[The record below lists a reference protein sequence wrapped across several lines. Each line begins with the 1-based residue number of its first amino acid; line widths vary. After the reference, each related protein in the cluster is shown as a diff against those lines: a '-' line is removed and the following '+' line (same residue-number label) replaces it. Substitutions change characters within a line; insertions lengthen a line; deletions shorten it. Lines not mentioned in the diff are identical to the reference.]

1 MTRAADA
8 LTAAL
13 VTPNEQDAS
22 LFLEFLA
29 DAGIPA
35 SIHHDLS
42 DLGDLRTDALGCLV
56 VVEEAMEG
64 TAAMQFDEAV
74 GAQPAWSDLPIVFIA
89 SEHASLMGLRDRLF
103 PHAGN
108 ITVVQRPLHPV
119 ALLSAIRVALRA
131 RARQFEVRDLLAE
144 RERVA
149 QEITRRNLRY
159 QFLAR
164 LDDLTRPLD
173 DPAEITSGVARML
186 GAHLGVNRCAYADVE
201 ADGDTFNL
209 TGDYNNGV
217 ESIVGRYRFVE
228 FGEEC
233 LRLMRAG
240 LPYIVADS
248 ETDHRTALVRH
259 AYRKARIRAV
269 ICVPLLKSGRFA
281 AAMAVHHALP
291 RSWSDDDVSLVQAV
305 ASRAWESIE
314 RARIARQAEA
324 ELRETDRRKDEFLA
338 MLAHELR
345 NPLAPIRNAAQ
356 VLTLLAD
363 KTGDAGMRQTSEIIT
378 RQVTHMTGLVNDLLD
393 VSRVTRGLITLQTEE
408 LNVADIIG
416 EAVEQVRSLAEE
428 RRHKLDAGAPARELW
443 VRGDRTRLVQV
454 LANLLNNA
462 VKFTPGGGAIGI
474 AVEATDATVAIR
486 VKDNGVGIRP
496 ELLPHVFELFIQ
508 GQRSPDRSQG
518 GLGVG
523 LALVRSLV
531 ALHAGT
537 VSLHSDGEGAGCEVT
552 VTLRR
557 IQAAAQPRRGDAP
570 RNEAGTPQ
578 DARVI
583 VVDDNVDAARTLA
596 VLLSEAGYQV
606 AAESNPAQALA
617 RAFDEHPS
625 ILLLDIGLPELDG
638 YEMARRLRAHA
649 ATRDATLIAIT
660 GYGSDDDIEKGRR
673 AGFDHYLVKPVEPD
687 HLISLLSSVQSQRMQ
702 RMQRLQRMQVS

>member
-1 MTRAADA
+1 MSSPPDA

-13 VTPNEQDAS
+13 VTPNHQDAS
-22 LFLEFLA
+22 LFVEFLTE
-29 DAGIPA
+29 AGIQA
-35 SIHHDLS
+35 MVYHDLS
-42 DLGDLRTDALGCLV
+42 GLGDLRHDALGCLV
-56 VVEEAMEG
+56 VVEESME
-64 TAAMQFDEAV
+64 AAAVVHFDEALS
-74 GAQPAWSDLPIVFIA
+74 AQPPWSDLPIVFIA
-89 SEHASLMGLRDRLF
+89 SAHASLVGLQDQLF
-103 PHAGN
+103 PQAGN
-108 ITVVQRPLHPV
+108 VTIVQRPLHPV
-119 ALLSAIRVALRA
+119 GLLSAIRAALRA

-144 RERVA
+144 RERIA
-149 QEITRRNLRY
+149 EDIIRRNLRY

-164 LDDLTRPLD
+164 LDDLARPLD

-186 GAHLGVNRCAYADVE
+186 GRHLGVNRCAYADVE
-201 ADGDTFNL
+201 ADEDTFNL

-217 ESIVGRYRFVE
+217 DSIVGRYRFTQ
-228 FGEEC
+228 FGDEC

-240 LPYIVADS
+240 LPYIVGDS
-248 ETDHRTALVRH
+248 ESDERTALVRD
-259 AYRKARIRAV
+259 AYRAARIRAV

-281 AAMAVHHALP
+281 AAMAVHHVIP
-291 RSWSDDDVSLVQAV
+291 RSWSEEEVSLVQAV

-314 RARIARQAEA
+314 RARIAREAEA
-324 ELRETDRRKDEFLA
+324 DLRETDRRKDEFLA

-363 KTGDAGMRQTSEIIT
+363 KTGDAGMRQTSDIIA
-378 RQVTHMTGLVNDLLD
+378 RQVSHMTGLVNDLLD
-393 VSRVTRGLITLQTEE
+393 VSRVTRGLITLHKEDLSVT
-408 LNVADIIG
+408 DIIA

-428 RRHKLDAGAPARELW
+428 RRHRLDVSAPSHKLW
-443 VRGDRTRLVQV
+443 VSGDRTRLVQV
-454 LANLLNNA
+454 FANVLNNA
-462 VKFTPGGGAIGI
+462 VKFTPSGGAIGV
-474 AVEATDATVAIR
+474 AVEATGSTVVVR
-486 VKDNGVGIRP
+486 VRDNGVGIRP

-508 GQRSPDRSQG
+508 GQRSPDRAQG

-531 ALHAGT
+531 ALHDGA
-537 VSLHSDGEGAGCEVT
+537 VALHSDGDGAGCEVT
-552 VTLRR
+552 VTLQR
-557 IQAAAQPRRGDAP
+557 IPAAQPRLDAVP
-570 RNEAGTPQ
+570 GRVAGRLR

-596 VLLSEAGYQV
+596 ALLSEAGYRV
-606 AAESNPAQALA
+606 VAESNPVRALA
-617 RAFDEHPS
+617 RAFDEQPS

-687 HLISLLSSVQSQRMQ
+687 YLISLLSKVQPKVQSRWDAALL
-702 RMQRLQRMQVS
+702 RPTPT